1 MAGAQQA
8 EVRPPAQHKKKM
20 KQPTNVAAITYRG
33 GTMASAARYLSHCC
47 YYATAAVTACG
58 FFCKLQSAAHHIAGG
73 PLIYDHRHANSSQR
87 CLLALCF

>member
-33 GTMASAARYLSHCC
+33 GTMASAARYPSTAAIMPALRGISALLLLCHCNGHCVWVLLQTTICCTSHCRW
-47 YYATAAVTACG
+47 T
-58 FFCKLQSAAHHIAGG
+58 FDI
-73 PLIYDHRHANSSQR
+73 
-87 CLLALCF
+87 